1 MVSRVFGHSLP
12 TCFWVFSHFSGPAQN
27 LTVYISI
34 QISVTNKG
42 PHNLCPDTAAPLR
55 SVRVRSGSRGTG

>member
-34 QISVTNKG
+34 QISVTNK
-42 PHNLCPDTAAPLR
+42 AA
-55 SVRVRSGSRGTG
+55 